1 MDGQNANKKRGR
13 PSKYASAEEKAH
25 ADVERRREL
34 RRKEAHERRERLYAE
49 FCGVA
54 YTPRKEEDK
63 PSSLQIVL
71 EDPGGLKTE
80 HVDADHL
87 EGAPG
92 FVQQDN
98 IDGHYHRPEARTRR
112 LADPPDP
119 ELCGEQSRVADLVA

>member
-1 MDGQNANKKRGR
+1 MKILIKLIKPTSSNGLTVA
-13 PSKYASAEEKAH
+13 KA
-25 ADVERRREL
+25 D
-34 RRKEAHERRERLYAE
+34 AE

-54 YTPRKEEDK
+54 YTPHKEEDK